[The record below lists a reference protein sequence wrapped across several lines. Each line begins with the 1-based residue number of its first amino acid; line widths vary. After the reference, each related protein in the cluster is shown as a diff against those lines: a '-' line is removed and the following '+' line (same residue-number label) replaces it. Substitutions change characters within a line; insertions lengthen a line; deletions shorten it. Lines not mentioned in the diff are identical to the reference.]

1 MPSQPA
7 ALSALS
13 AAARW
18 VRPSPGSTVLTARG
32 AVANVLAVI
41 EGTLEGR
48 RPGDPVGT
56 VRARAGA
63 GEVVG
68 ATAVLGAAPSALTW
82 RADRALLLAVP
93 ATAFLAAMPPPT
105 GRTPAERDELETL
118 LDEAPS
124 ASGLSQDDR
133 LGMVQSARA
142 VDLPPG
148 RTAVL
153 AAAADVAA
161 LVAAGHVRAGEHDAR
176 RGSLITT
183 NADDELLEA
192 RTSSR
197 LWTVPCKPGL
207 ALLFPGPAVPPPA
220 ADEAPLDGV
229 HADDHY
235 VPLLTP
241 PAPPA
246 PPVPPSTP
254 TSTRTPSNGACWPAW
269 RCWRSS
275 SPLGALLLTVSTL
288 RGQARPWVEMP
299 DASIV
304 VTATQGPVAVTL
316 DGSSTS
322 LATGEAVTATLGD
335 LVQVPA

>member
-1 MPSQPA
+1 MA
-7 ALSALS
+7 D
-13 AAARW
+13 
-18 VRPSPGSTVLTARG
+18 
-32 AVANVLAVI
+32 VLAVI

-93 ATAFLAAMPPPT
+93 APAFLGAVPPPT

-118 LDEAPS
+118 LDETPS

-133 LGMVQSARA
+133 LGMVQSARPL
-142 VDLPPG
+142 DLPPG

-153 AAAADVAA
+153 PAAADIAA

-183 NADDELLEA
+183 NADADEQLEA

-197 LWTVPCKPGL
+197 LWTVPCAPGL
-207 ALLFPGPAVPPPA
+207 ALLFPGPAVAPPA
-220 ADEAPLDGV
+220 ADGAPLDGV
-229 HADDHY
+229 HADDDY
-235 VPLLTP
+235 VPLL
-241 PAPPA
+241 APPA
-246 PPVPPSTP
+246 PPGRRPTPSSTTTPST
-254 TSTRTPSNGACWPAW
+254 GDCWPAW
-269 RCWRSS
+269 RCWWSS
-275 SPLGALLLTVSTL
+275 SPSA
-288 RGQARPWVEMP
+288 PCC
-299 DASIV
+299 
-304 VTATQGPVAVTL
+304 
-316 DGSSTS
+316 
-322 LATGEAVTATLGD
+322 
-335 LVQVPA
+335 